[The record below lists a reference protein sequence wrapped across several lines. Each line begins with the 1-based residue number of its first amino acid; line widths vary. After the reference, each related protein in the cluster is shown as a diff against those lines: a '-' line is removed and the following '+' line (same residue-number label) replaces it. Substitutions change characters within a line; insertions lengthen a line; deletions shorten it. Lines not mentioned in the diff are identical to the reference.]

1 MPVHS
6 IYVIVRCINIR
17 DLIIGAYTTSR
28 GIPFIRDEIA
38 DFIRRRDGKEGDR
51 DYTSPDNIFMSDGA
65 SPAVQQSLRMLIRD
79 ASSGVMIPIPQY
91 PLYSATIPLLGGK
104 QVPYYLDEANNWT
117 MRVSEL
123 EQAMTRAREQ
133 GVHPRGLVVINP
145 GNPTGQCLEHRDM
158 EAILDFAARHK
169 LVLLADEVYQDNV
182 YASKPFL
189 SFKKVLHGMGTQHRH
204 NVELLSFHSVSKG
217 MLGECGKRGGY
228 LEMTNIDPAVVE
240 QYYKLSSIGLC
251 PNVTGQLVV
260 SLMVNPP
267 RPGEPSHTLY
277 HQERSASYDSL
288 KRRAELV
295 VKQLNQLEG
304 IQCNPAEGAMYA
316 FPRIT
321 IPRRAVELA
330 KAEGHAPDAWYCL
343 QLLARTGMV
352 VVPGSGF
359 GQQPDTFHFRT
370 TFLPPE
376 ESIQNVLNDFKSFHT
391 DFMNKYRD

>member
-1 MPVHS
+1 
-6 IYVIVRCINIR
+6 
-17 DLIIGAYTTSR
+17 
-28 GIPFIRDEIA
+28 
-38 DFIRRRDGKEGDR
+38 
-51 DYTSPDNIFMSDGA
+51 
-65 SPAVQQSLRMLIRD
+65 
-79 ASSGVMIPIPQY
+79 
-91 PLYSATIPLLGGK
+91 
-104 QVPYYLDEANNWT
+104 
-117 MRVSEL
+117 
-123 EQAMTRAREQ
+123 
-133 GVHPRGLVVINP
+133 
-145 GNPTGQCLEHRDM
+145 
-158 EAILDFAARHK
+158 
-169 LVLLADEVYQDNV
+169 
-182 YASKPFL
+182 
-189 SFKKVLHGMGTQHRH
+189 VLHGMGAQHRH

-228 LEMTNIDPAVVE
+228 VEMTNIDPAVVE

-267 RPGEPSHTLY
+267 KAGEPSHAQY
-277 HQERSASYDSL
+277 YRERSAIYDSL

-304 IQCNPAEGAMYA
+304 IQCNTAEGAMYA

-321 IPRRAVELA
+321 IPRRAIELA

-359 GQQPDTFHFRT
+359 GQRPDTFHFRT
-370 TFLPPE
+370 TFLPSE
-376 ESIQNVLNDFKSFHT
+376 ESIQQVLNDFKAFHT